1 MPVTQIATGR
11 AFTYV
16 DNIGQIGASGPTLR
30 HPVGLARGANDILY
44 VANWGTESQPNAR
57 ITKCVLSTQEWIAD
71 IGRPGSGDGE
81 FLWPGGLIADSNE
94 NLYLTDQ
101 AASKIVSFDKD
112 GNFLAKWGTP
122 GSDQGQLFRPSGLA
136 FDSDENIFISDT
148 RNHRVQKFTKDGTF
162 LSSFGSKGSAED
174 QFNMPWGIA
183 LDKDDNLYVA
193 DWGNSRV
200 QKLSPEGSFL
210 QTFGSPGHHKGEL
223 DHPSAVAVDK
233 DDDVYIA
240 DWANNRVI
248 VFEPDG
254 TFIAT
259 LIGDA
264 TNLSE
269 WAKSKVAANP
279 DLAKARARADLE
291 PEWRLWHPAAL
302 HVGDDYKILIAEA
315 QHMRVQIYQKDPNY
329 FEAQFTL

>member
-1 MPVTQIATGR
+1 MPITQIATGR
-11 AFTYV
+11 AFTYRN
-16 DNIGQIGASGPTLR
+16 NIGQIGASGPSLR

-44 VANWGTESQPNAR
+44 VANWGTESQPNSR

-71 IGRPGSGDGE
+71 IGQPGSGDGQ
-81 FLWPGGLIADSNE
+81 FLWPGALVTDSNE

-101 AASKIVSFDKD
+101 ADNKIVVFDKD
-112 GNFLAKWGTP
+112 GGSVAKWGET
-122 GSDQGQLFRPSGLA
+122 GSGQGQLLGPSGLA
-136 FDSDENIFISDT
+136 FDSNENLFVSDT
-148 RNHRVQKFTKDGTF
+148 RNHRVQVFTKDGQF
-162 LSSFGSKGSAED
+162 LSSFGSKGSGD
-174 QFNMPWGIA
+174 GQFNMPWGIA
-183 LDKDDNLYVA
+183 IDSKDDVYVA

-200 QKLSPEGSFL
+200 QKLSAHGTLL
-210 QTFGSPGHHKGEL
+210 QTIGEPGNGKGQL
-223 DHPSAVAVDK
+223 DHPSDVSVDK
-233 DDDVYIA
+233 DGDIYVA

-248 VFEPDG
+248 IYQPDG
-254 TFIAT
+254 TFLAT

-291 PEWRLWHPAAL
+291 PEWRLWHPAAIL
-302 HVGDDYKILIAEA
+302 VDDEYNILIAEA
-315 QHMRVQIYQKDPNY
+315 QHMRVQIYEKDPNY